1 MVIKTMKNLLCVK
14 SIMTLMITAML
25 CVMVY
30 VRPDDYGEVFKN
42 VAIMVA
48 TWYFSYQSRKVG
60 NDNVLDSNNVPSNGA
75 VASAIGMRKEN
86 EDGKG
91 H

>member
-1 MVIKTMKNLLCVK
+1 MKNLLCVK

-60 NDNVLDSNNVPSNGA
+60 NGNVLDGDNVPSVGSTD
-75 VASAIGMRKEN
+75 SAIRMRKEIQ